1 MKKIRIL
8 FLVLC
13 VFFVTTLTSCDV
25 LMQFVDLESML
36 GDILGDTPEHICVVD
51 EWEVFIEPTCS
62 EEGEAEGW
70 CSICEDFTYRPIAKL
85 DHTPEEVDALAP
97 TCTED
102 GHEAGVICSECGEA
116 ISGAVTIPAKGH
128 TEEIVPAVDAT
139 ETTLGKSEW
148 KRCSVCGFTIVY
160 PQITYSGNYADHNK
174 YDGTYAY
181 NSLASFENG
190 TKMQEF
196 YREIDAAADAFHIS
210 DEDAKSKT
218 ISNGSTVY
226 YAAEVIFYDNGITL
240 EEAQTVW
247 NAYTID
253 HPLYYWYSK
262 QIVFNSNI
270 ITICVDDDYIT
281 AESRKQLN
289 SNIYALVKE
298 YVESLN
304 GAGEAYEIAKIFHDN
319 IIANAEYAYIP
330 DPDPDKKIPS
340 DEDWAHNIIGVMLNG
355 EGVCE
360 SYAKAFQLL
369 LNYCEVECIFVTGTA
384 NGGAHAW
391 NMVKLDNGE
400 WYWYDL
406 TWDDGTRSEKY
417 FCVTE
422 MDYHDVATPGEMG
435 KDYVYILPE
444 VAETPYK

>member
-1 MKKIRIL
+1 MKKIR
-8 FLVLC
+8 FLLLTICVLL
-13 VFFVTTLTSCDV
+13 VVSLTSCDV
-25 LMQFVDLESML
+25 LMQYVDLESMV
-36 GDILGDTPEHICVVD
+36 GGILGDALGHTCVVD
-51 EWEVFIEPTCS
+51 EWEVITDPTCY
-62 EEGEAEGW
+62 EEGEEEGW
-70 CSICEDFTYRPIAKL
+70 CSICEDFTYRPIAML

-102 GHEAGVICSECGEA
+102 GHDAGVICVECGVA
-116 ISGAVTIPAKGH
+116 ISGAATIPAKGH
-128 TEEIVPAVDAT
+128 TEEIVPAVEAT

-148 KRCSVCGFTIVY
+148 KRCSECGFTIIY
-160 PQITYSGNYADHNK
+160 PQIIYSGNYADHNK

-181 NSLASFENG
+181 NSLASLPNG
-190 TKMQEF
+190 AKMQEF

-218 ISNGSTVY
+218 VNNGTMTII
-226 YAAEVIFYDNGITL
+226 YAAEVTFIDNGITA
-240 EEAQTVW
+240 EEARTAW
-247 NAYTID
+247 NAYSVD
-253 HPLYYWYSK
+253 HPLYYWLSK
-262 QIVFNSNI
+262 QVTANDQF
-270 ITICVDDDYIT
+270 ITICVDEDYIT
-281 AESRKQLN
+281 AEARQELN
-289 SNIYALVKE
+289 SKIYALVKE

-304 GAGEAYEIAKIFHDN
+304 GAGEAYEIAKILHDN
-319 IIANAEYAYIP
+319 IIADAEYAYVSGTE
-330 DPDPDKKIPS
+330 IPS

-360 SYAKAFQLL
+360 SYAKTFQLL
-369 LNYCEVECIFVTGTA
+369 LNYCEVECIFATGTA

-406 TWDDGTRSEKY
+406 TWDDGTRSNKY

-422 MDYHDVATPGEMG
+422 MDNHTVATPGG
-435 KDYVYILPE
+435 TGVNYVYVLPE